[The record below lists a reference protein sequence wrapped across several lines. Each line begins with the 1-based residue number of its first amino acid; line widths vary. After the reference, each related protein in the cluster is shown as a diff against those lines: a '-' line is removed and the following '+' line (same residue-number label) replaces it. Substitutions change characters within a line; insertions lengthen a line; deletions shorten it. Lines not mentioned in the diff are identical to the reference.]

1 VGSLDACRHSLR
13 DTGARRPRG
22 FTLVEILVVV
32 AIIAITAGLA
42 TLAFDGDDRGTATR
56 EAKRFAG
63 ALEHASARAQWR
75 AETLGVSADGEGWRF
90 WRREADANRWLPFS
104 GDEVLDAHRLPA
116 GVVLAPLSFAGRAL
130 PADAI
135 VPLRASGRNEPY
147 AFVLTGKTSRIV
159 LAADPLN
166 RVTMLSDTTAAGP

>member
-1 VGSLDACRHSLR
+1 VPR
-13 DTGARRPRG
+13 ARGHRG
-22 FTLVEILVVV
+22 FTLVEILVVI

-42 TLAFDGDDRGTATR
+42 ALAFDGDDRGTTAR
-56 EAKRFAG
+56 EARRFAG

-90 WRREADANRWLPFS
+90 WRRPADATRWLPFA
-104 GDEVLDAHRLPA
+104 GDDVLDPHRLPA
-116 GVVLAPLSFAGRAL
+116 GMVVAPLSFAGRSL
-130 PADAI
+130 PPDAI

-147 AFVLTGKTSRIV
+147 AFVLSGRTSRIV

-166 RVTMLSDTTAAGP
+166 RVTMQADAAAAAP